1 MPLRHFAVLL
11 SGLALTSLAG
21 CTSLS
26 PQNAAPAPAE
36 HGQQALVQAVD
47 CCASLAAL
55 PFQALDADQTQR
67 LKLDTSAPAHR
78 FEDGKSFFQ
87 AFALPRDAGPLS
99 FELTSTIVDGQ
110 VFAPTVLVLDEAF
123 QPSQRIASDKFR
135 YRGPSG
141 FAPARL
147 AAAFDLTPGP
157 EAAYLV
163 VYSNDAAR
171 QGSTRYE
178 SAEKVYARVRGLAPP
193 PGPDP
198 VAEHTATGNVTLAS
212 EPHDG
217 GGGGLLTP
225 ILGDRATTP
234 TPEPRPGA
242 TTDTSSTAVERTRDR
257 DFDYRRM
264 IDAALKAGDIEL
276 AMQLAE
282 RAEREGQHG
291 TRAWLAERLRAVSP

>member
-1 MPLRHFAVLL
+1 MPLRPFAALL

-21 CTSLS
+21 CASLS
-26 PQNAAPAPAE
+26 SSNAAPPPAE
-36 HGQQALVQAVD
+36 YGQQALAQAED

-55 PFQALDADQTQR
+55 PFQTLDAERTQPLR
-67 LKLDTSAPAHR
+67 LNTNAPVHR

-110 VFAPTVLVLDEAF
+110 VFAPTVLVLNEDF
-123 QPSQRIASDKFR
+123 QPTQRIASDKFR
-135 YRGPSG
+135 YQGPSG

-147 AAAFDLTPGP
+147 TATFNITPGP

-163 VYSNDAAR
+163 VYSNETAR
-171 QGSTRYE
+171 QGTTQYE
-178 SAEKVYARVRGLAPP
+178 SAEKVYARVRGLALP

-198 VAEHTATGNVTLAS
+198 VAQHTATGSVTLAT
-212 EPHDG
+212 EPHDA
-217 GGGGLLTP
+217 GGGLLTP

-234 TPEPRPGA
+234 TPEPRIRA
-242 TTDTSSTAVERTRDR
+242 TRDTSSTDVMPAGSS

-291 TRAWLAERLRAVSP
+291 IRAWLAERLRAVSP